1 MMDKTQFR
9 KHIRDI
15 KKRYSASELRQMSEP
30 LTNEL
35 LANDAVRSA
44 SAILLYWSLPDEV
57 YTHDIV
63 RQLAKEGRTVLLP
76 KVQPDNT
83 LTLHRYTGD
92 ADMTCGAYGIM
103 EPATPALTDDE
114 RDTLF
119 GKGSVSIIPGMA
131 FSADGH
137 RLGRGK
143 GYYDHLM
150 SQLTATFKI
159 GLGFDF
165 QIFKEIP
172 HDDHDIRMDCVWHLA
187 NIPCKKQK

>member
-15 KKRYSASELRQMSEP
+15 KKRYSASELRQMSAP
-30 LTNEL
+30 LTSEL

-83 LTLHRYTGD
+83 LTQHRYTGD

-114 RDTLF
+114 RDTLL

-131 FSADGH
+131 FSIDGH

-143 GYYDHLM
+143 GYYDRLM
-150 SQLTATFKI
+150 SQLTMTFKI

-187 NIPCKKQK
+187 NLPCMKQK